1 MLKFFS
7 TNYMKK
13 KKKKERKKA
22 NKQVK
27 VLLVRINRLQNLKSS
42 TKFSNSLAILALR
55 APCIA
60 F

>member
-7 TNYMKK
+7 TNYTKK
-13 KKKKERKKA
+13 KKKREKKQ
-22 NKQVK
+22 KRVK
-27 VLLVRINRLQNLKSS
+27 VLLFRINRLQNPKSL
-42 TKFSNSLAILALR
+42 TTFSNSLVISALR